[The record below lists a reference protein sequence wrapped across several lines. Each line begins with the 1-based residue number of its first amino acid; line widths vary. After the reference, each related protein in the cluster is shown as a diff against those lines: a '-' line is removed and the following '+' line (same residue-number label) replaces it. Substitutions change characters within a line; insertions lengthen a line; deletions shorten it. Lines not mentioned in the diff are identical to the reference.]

1 MWKENFVL
9 KYYLLNQ
16 TMLLRHSRIMHIKT
30 YIYLSESYR
39 TVEEEISKSNKKK
52 YFNLLD
58 LRVNITIRIRCK

>member
-1 MWKENFVL
+1 
-9 KYYLLNQ
+9 
-16 TMLLRHSRIMHIKT
+16 MLLRHSRIMHIKT